1 MASALGGM
9 TTIATSTSLGNNG
22 KGKKLGAMF
31 DNYGRQLSSLSVFSP
46 ISFNRSSRRGT
57 LRLRDREKV
66 VNTRAMEKELY
77 FNKDGSVTK
86 NCRSEKKL
94 CLKEG
99 HMHVKLHCGGSFL
112 IHLYSI
118 LMCYFNFSWRVV
130 LAYGLAFSCTLT
142 ESIVNLSYRRC
153 EQTC

>member
-1 MASALGGM
+1 MASALGSM

-66 VNTRAMEKELY
+66 VNTRAMENDFY

-86 NCRSEKKL
+86 KLQVREKIMFKGRSPARETSL
-94 CLKEG
+94 RWIFPCP
-99 HMHVKLHCGGSFL
+99 L
-112 IHLYSI
+112 I
-118 LMCYFNFSWRVV
+118 FNFNV
-130 LAYGLAFSCTLT
+130 LF
-142 ESIVNLSYRRC
+142 
-153 EQTC
+153 

>member
-1 MASALGGM
+1 MASALDSM

-86 NCRSEKKL
+86 KLQVREKIMFKGRSPAHETSL
-94 CLKEG
+94 WWIFPCP
-99 HMHVKLHCGGSFL
+99 L
-112 IHLYSI
+112 IFD
-118 LMCYFNFSWRVV
+118 FNV
-130 LAYGLAFSCTLT
+130 LF
-142 ESIVNLSYRRC
+142 
-153 EQTC
+153 

>member
-1 MASALGGM
+1 MAYALGSM
-9 TTIATSTSLGNNG
+9 TTISTSTSLGNNG

-31 DNYGRQLSSLSVFSP
+31 DNYGRQVSSLSVFSP

-86 NCRSEKKL
+86 KLQVREKIMFKGRSPTRETSL
-94 CLKEG
+94 RWIFPCP
-99 HMHVKLHCGGSFL
+99 L
-112 IHLYSI
+112 IFD
-118 LMCYFNFSWRVV
+118 FNV
-130 LAYGLAFSCTLT
+130 LF
-142 ESIVNLSYRRC
+142 
-153 EQTC
+153 

>member
-86 NCRSEKKL
+86 KLQVREKIMFKGRSLARETSL
-94 CLKEG
+94 RWIFPCP
-99 HMHVKLHCGGSFL
+99 L
-112 IHLYSI
+112 I
-118 LMCYFNFSWRVV
+118 FDFKV
-130 LAYGLAFSCTLT
+130 LF
-142 ESIVNLSYRRC
+142 
-153 EQTC
+153 

>member
-1 MASALGGM
+1 MASALGSM

-86 NCRSEKKL
+86 KLQVREKIMFKGRSPACETSL
-94 CLKEG
+94 RWIFPCP
-99 HMHVKLHCGGSFL
+99 L
-112 IHLYSI
+112 IFD
-118 LMCYFNFSWRVV
+118 FNV
-130 LAYGLAFSCTLT
+130 LF
-142 ESIVNLSYRRC
+142 
-153 EQTC
+153 